1 MEAIR
6 SVKIRKFPSL
16 EERDDFLSVEEPLEI
31 SIGHFFESEWKVQN
45 ISITMRTPGND
56 CELAIGFLFTEGIVS
71 VLSQI
76 ENIKQVSDN
85 SILVSIHKGTHLDL
99 NKLHRNFYTTSSCG
113 VFGKSSLEA
122 IRTVFPENRESGN
135 AITIDGEKLK
145 RLRRQL
151 DAQQSDFEKTGG
163 IHASALFD
171 TNGDF
176 LVAYE
181 DVGRHN
187 ALDKLVGHHFL
198 ESKTNLS
205 DRILLLSGRASF
217 ELIQKAASV
226 RLKIVCAIGAPSSL
240 AVDLAQEF
248 NMTLIG
254 FLKDS
259 SFNIY
264 STPERVIF

>member
-1 MEAIR
+1 
-6 SVKIRKFPSL
+6 
-16 EERDDFLSVEEPLEI
+16 
-31 SIGHFFESEWKVQN
+31 
-45 ISITMRTPGND
+45 
-56 CELAIGFLFTEGIVS
+56 
-71 VLSQI
+71 
-76 ENIKQVSDN
+76 
-85 SILVSIHKGTHLDL
+85 
-99 NKLHRNFYTTSSCG
+99 
-113 VFGKSSLEA
+113 
-122 IRTVFPENRESGN
+122 
-135 AITIDGEKLK
+135 K

-198 ESKTNLS
+198 ESKTKLS